1 MAQCIGRIAKVDG
14 IYHFT
19 NGKNRFYVE
28 YRCPK
33 TVVPHTQLCTRCTY
47 RGKDK
52 IQSSGK
58 FDHGLITGSI
68 PDHSH
73 MYGGKYYEE
82 SVAKWK
88 ISPDNL
94 AIAHEHQRI
103 AREGLVL
110 EPMVPLPMVP
120 LPLVSLPVVPIVPVQ
135 EVEEK
140 VSILAKPKVKPV
152 KRKPKNEIVLPTPM
166 TVVASH
172 LEEKEEVDL
181 DDYEF
186 EYVSLKPFEH
196 HDVSYFR
203 EPKKNKIFERKKDVI
218 GPYIGRYDSYTDT
231 IRTDIPDSDS
241 E

>member
-14 IYHFT
+14 IYHFA

-33 TVVPHTQLCTRCTY
+33 TAVPHTQLCTRCTD
-47 RGKDK
+47 RGRDK

-58 FDHGLITGSI
+58 FDHGLITGPI

-82 SVAKWK
+82 SVRKWL
-88 ISPDNL
+88 ISAENL
-94 AIAHEHQRI
+94 AIAQEHQRI
-103 AREGLVL
+103 AREGLVPL
-110 EPMVPLPMVP
+110 VPLA
-120 LPLVSLPVVPIVPVQ
+120 PVVPLVPLEPVKPV

-140 VSILAKPKVKPV
+140 VSVLAKPKVKPV
-152 KRKPKNEIVLPTPM
+152 KRKPKNEIVLPTPI

-196 HDVSYFR
+196 QDISYFR

>member
-14 IYHFT
+14 IYHFA
-19 NGKNRFYVE
+19 NSKNRFYVE
-28 YRCPK
+28 YRCSK
-33 TVVPHTQLCTRCTY
+33 TAVPHTQLCTRCTD
-47 RGKDK
+47 RGRDK

-58 FDHGLITGSI
+58 FDHGLITGPI

-82 SVAKWK
+82 SVRKWL
-88 ISPDNL
+88 ISAENL
-94 AIAHEHQRI
+94 AIAQEYQRI
-103 AREGLVL
+103 AREGLV
-110 EPMVPLPMVP
+110 
-120 LPLVSLPVVPIVPVQ
+120 PVVPMVSLVPLEPVKPVEVM

-152 KRKPKNEIVLPTPM
+152 KRKPKNEIVLPTPI

-196 HDVSYFR
+196 QDISYFR